1 MTPTIK
7 IRISNVLAWI
17 GFLALIIWL
26 AGLFVKLSGYWQVYE
41 FISLFIDTV
50 KECVGDNCTVNMQ
63 MDGSGPPPTLFDLDL
78 TPLEKLR
85 YPAFLAWLVIVFFQ
99 SLFVRRFR
107 VLPWRRLPEPAG
119 SGAEAAAEQ
128 PAVDT
133 PDNQ

>member
-26 AGLFVKLSGYWQVYE
+26 AGLVVKLSGYWQVYE

-85 YPAFLAWLVIVFFQ
+85 YPAFLTWLVIVFFQ
-99 SLFVRRFR
+99 SLYVRRFR
-107 VLPWRRLPEPAG
+107 VLPWRRLPEPTG
-119 SGAEAAAEQ
+119 SSADVTDQLPTADASESK
-128 PAVDT
+128 
-133 PDNQ
+133 